1 MLNSFYFL
9 RREVS
14 NDDEMTS
21 SKFLKKTHIM
31 YNVTITTSRGGFG

>member
-1 MLNSFYFL
+1 MEGVEQDVLNSFYFL

-21 SKFLKKTHIM
+21 SKFLKKDSYH
-31 YNVTITTSRGGFG
+31 V